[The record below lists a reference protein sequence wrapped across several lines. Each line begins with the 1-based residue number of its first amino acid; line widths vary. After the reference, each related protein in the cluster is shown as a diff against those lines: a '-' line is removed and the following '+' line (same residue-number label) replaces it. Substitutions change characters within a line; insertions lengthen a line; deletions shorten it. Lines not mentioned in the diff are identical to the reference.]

1 MATGQNPNEEMLTV
15 LPSGLRVV
23 SRWCPAASVEHCG
36 VLAGVGSRD
45 DAPDA
50 PGMAHFVEHTIF
62 KGTARRSSSRIIN
75 RMESVGGEL
84 NAYTTKEETVVFTV
98 APSGNADRA
107 LDLVADLVTG
117 SQFPDKELEKEREVV
132 ADEIDSY
139 LDSPADAV
147 FDDFEDIIFNGTPL
161 GHNILGSKEAV
172 RSFSPEQCREY
183 LRTFYTAPNLVA
195 FYSGPLEPDKAIA
208 KMAKYFGALPTTPA
222 PGRKKT
228 NPPHAVFS
236 EERNIGS
243 HQAHTVM
250 GALIPDLYSD
260 RRYAHALLSNI
271 LGGPGMN
278 SALNM
283 VLREKRG
290 LVYSV
295 EASSSFLSDT
305 GLLTVYFG
313 CDPDDAQKCARLVAD
328 TIRRSA
334 SMSETKLRLA
344 KKQYVGQMAVAR
356 DNRENVIISAARNA
370 LYYDKVSTYPENL
383 ERIHMVGKDAI
394 AEAAADLSTL
404 NKLTF
409 I

>member
-1 MATGQNPNEEMLTV
+1 MVLTV

-23 SRWCPAASVEHCG
+23 SRWCPAATVEHCG
-36 VLAGVGSRD
+36 VVAGVGSRD
-45 DAPDA
+45 DDPDA

-62 KGTARRSSSRIIN
+62 KGTCRRSSSHIIN

-107 LDLVADLVTG
+107 LDLVADLITA
-117 SQFPDKELEKEREVV
+117 SQFPEKELEKEREVV

-147 FDDFEDIIFNGTPL
+147 FDDFEDIVFADTPL
-161 GHNILGSKEAV
+161 GHNILGTKEAV
-172 RSFSPEQCREY
+172 RSFSSAQCRDY

-195 FYSGPLEPDKAIA
+195 FYSGPLEPDKAVA
-208 KMAKYFGALPTTPA
+208 KVAKYFAALPTEPR
-222 PGRKKT
+222 PERKKANVGRT
-228 NPPHAVFS
+228 LFS

-250 GALIPDLYSD
+250 GALIPDLYSGD
-260 RRYAHALLSNI
+260 RYAYALLTNI

-278 SALNM
+278 STLNM
-283 VLREKRG
+283 ALREKRG

-295 EASSSFLSDT
+295 EASASFLSDT
-305 GLLTVYFG
+305 GLFTVYFG
-313 CDPDDAQKCARLVAD
+313 CDPEDAQRCCRLVSDA
-328 TIRRSA
+328 IRKSA
-334 SMSETKLRLA
+334 SITENKLQLA
-344 KKQYVGQMAVAR
+344 KKQYVGQMTVAR
-356 DNRENVIISAARNA
+356 DNRESVIISAARNA
-370 LYYDKVSTYPENL
+370 LYFGKVPTYL
-383 ERIHMVGKDAI
+383 DTFERIYRVGRDEI
-394 AEAAADLSTL
+394 YAAATDLLTL

-409 I
+409 L

>member
-1 MATGQNPNEEMLTV
+1 MATGPTPNEVTLSV

-23 SRWCPAASVEHCG
+23 TRRCEAAVEHCG
-36 VLAGVGSRD
+36 IVAGVGSRD
-45 DAPDA
+45 DDEQA

-107 LDLVADLVTG
+107 LELVADLITG
-117 SQFPDKELEKEREVV
+117 SQFPEKELEKERDVV
-132 ADEIDSY
+132 CDEIDSY

-147 FDDFEDIIFNGTPL
+147 FDDFEDIIFAGTPL
-161 GHNILGSKEAV
+161 GHNILGTKEAV
-172 RSFSPEQCREY
+172 QSFSPEQCREY
-183 LRTFYTAPNLVA
+183 LRRFYTATNIVA
-195 FYSGPLEPDKAIA
+195 FYSGPLAHDKAVA
-208 KMAKYFGALPTTPA
+208 KVEKYFSSLPSTPSPMRVKA
-222 PGRKKT
+222 DIRPV
-228 NPPHAVFS
+228 VFNDT
-236 EERNIGS
+236 RNIGS

-250 GALIPDLYSD
+250 GAILPDMHSPE
-260 RRYAHALLSNI
+260 RYAYALLSNI

-278 SALNM
+278 SSLN
-283 VLREKRG
+283 VALRERRG

-305 GLLTVYFG
+305 GLFTVYFG
-313 CDPDDAQKCARLVAD
+313 CDPDDAARCARLVSD
-328 TIRRSA
+328 TIRRTA
-334 SMSETKLRLA
+334 SLTETRLQLA
-344 KKQYVGQMAVAR
+344 KKQYMGQMTVAR

-370 LYYDKVSTYPENL
+370 LYYNKVFSFL
-383 ERIHMVGKDAI
+383 AAFDRIYSVSRANI
-394 AEAAADLSTL
+394 EEAATNLLNL

-409 I
+409 L